1 MLDVMVIKERGKK
14 MLKKMRQNLTDTFV
28 VSIII
33 FRSFILP
40 EKRVLDQILVILLST
55 FCLSIPAHK
64 SWIMQVHTSLAI
76 RTCAHRYE
84 SSTWQ
89 LPTIKKE

>member
-1 MLDVMVIKERGKK
+1 MVIKERGKK

-64 SWIMQVHTSLAI
+64 SWIMQVHTSLTI

-84 SSTWQ
+84 CSTWQ
-89 LPTIKKE
+89 LPTIKNE

>member
-1 MLDVMVIKERGKK
+1 MLNVMVIKERGKK

-40 EKRVLDQILVILLST
+40 EKRVLDHILIILSST
-55 FCLSIPAHK
+55 FCLSIPTHK
-64 SWIMQVHTSLAI
+64 SWIVQVHTSLAI
-76 RTCAHRYE
+76 RTRANRYE
-84 SSTWQ
+84 CSTRQ
-89 LPTIKKE
+89 LPIME